1 MSANFWRL
9 SGEPTVGRCAK
20 RVIVSLVVL
29 GLSAASAAP
38 IAAQEYPLIDRFTL
52 SLAGSNIGLST
63 EIRLDSRELGLGTTI
78 NFEDDLGLDS
88 SKIIPAL
95 SFQARLGRRHVI
107 DGFWT
112 KADRNST
119 SQALDEIRFG
129 DIVIPGGSQV
139 ALAYDQESFSLGY
152 SYYFLL
158 RDRWGLGA
166 RIGARYL
173 SLTTILTVRTLDLE
187 EKGDTAYPL
196 PFLGFSFRYGITQ
209 NNRWRLI
216 SNFGWLSV
224 DIGDADGSQYLLNA
238 TVEHLTWKHFG
249 FGLGF
254 NLTTV
259 DVTIDDGEDFIG
271 TADLST
277 TSVGIFGRAR
287 W

>member
-1 MSANFWRL
+1 MFRQKS
-9 SGEPTVGRCAK
+9 SGGR
-20 RVIVSLVVL
+20 RFFVL
-29 GLSAASAAP
+29 GLATILAAALAP
-38 IAAQEYPLIDRFTL
+38 ALAAAQEYPLIDRFTL

-88 SKIIPAL
+88 SKIIPAVF
-95 SFQARLGRRHVI
+95 FQARLGRRHVI
-107 DGFWT
+107 DGSWS

-119 SQALDEIRFG
+119 SQALDEIQFG
-129 DIVIPGGSQV
+129 DIIIPGGSQV
-139 ALAYDQESFSLGY
+139 ALSYDQEQFLLGY

-158 RDRWGLGA
+158 RDRWGLGL
-166 RIGARYL
+166 RVGARYL
-173 SLTTILTVRTLDLE
+173 SLTTILTVQTLDLE
-187 EKGDTAYPL
+187 EEADAAYPL
-196 PFLGFSFRYGITQ
+196 PFLGFSFRYGISK

-224 DIGDADGSQYLLNA
+224 DIGDVDGSQYILNA

-254 NLTTV
+254 NLSTI
-259 DVTIDDGEDFIG
+259 DVTIDDGDDFIG
-271 TADLST
+271 TADVSA
-277 TSVGIFGRAR
+277 SQVGIFGRAR